1 MCRTKGE
8 KAQAVS
14 LGISLRPKKQSGS
27 TIHQI
32 AQERAME
39 SVTPPDERIQRMQ
52 RLKDVIAQ
60 PGMRQQ
66 IVRECVVVLDQEVS
80 KKSGL
85 SGLVVKGGFKVVKS
99 LESGRAVERLID
111 WLLDEFVEAMEP
123 FYESFLSLDPASR
136 PTFSRFVED
145 RTEEVAEALLGVT
158 DKRRQRAKNKVLIA
172 AYDKLRPQALHHV
185 REGVPSVGRLLEKYT
200 VTLAS

>member
-1 MCRTKGE
+1 
-8 KAQAVS
+8 
-14 LGISLRPKKQSGS
+14 
-27 TIHQI
+27 
-32 AQERAME
+32 ME
-39 SVTPPDERIQRMQ
+39 SVTPQEERIQRMQ

-60 PGMRQQ
+60 PGQRQQ

-123 FYESFLSLDPASR
+123 FYESFQSLDPASR

-185 REGVPSVGRLLEKYT
+185 REGVPSVGRLLDKYT
-200 VTLAS
+200 ATIAS